1 MSPKFQSTHSLRS
14 ATTQAASLARSPK
27 SFNPRTPCGVRQ
39 INAYGHKSILRFQST
54 HSLRSATIGSRRKT
68 ATDKVSIH
76 ALLAECD
83 RSIVSANRTRD
94 SFNPR
99 TPCGV
104 RQLKP
109 LQKGNKT
116 MFQSTHSLRS
126 ATHILKGGGNVPY
139 VSIHALLAECDS
151 PEIIIRGK
159 RQGFNPRT
167 PCGVR
172 PTIPIGIVIEGLF
185 QSTHSLRSAT
195 PDKRLGDVDCLVS
208 IHALLAEC
216 DSYRRASN
224 HDGDCFNPRTPCG
237 VRQAPA
243 PRDRENKMFQSTHSL
258 RSATVQWG

>member
-1 MSPKFQSTHSLRS
+1 
-14 ATTQAASLARSPK
+14 
-27 SFNPRTPCGVRQ
+27 
-39 INAYGHKSILRFQST
+39 
-54 HSLRSATIGSRRKT
+54 
-68 ATDKVSIH
+68 
-76 ALLAECD
+76 
-83 RSIVSANRTRD
+83 
-94 SFNPR
+94 
-99 TPCGV
+99 
-104 RQLKP
+104 
-109 LQKGNKT
+109 

-216 DSYRRASN
+216 DRPPHQETGKIR
-224 HDGDCFNPRTPCG
+224 CFNPRTPCG
-237 VRQAPA
+237 VR
-243 PRDRENKMFQSTHSL
+243 RCNGVKGHTDSVFQSTHSL
-258 RSATVQWG
+258 RSATIMSNQIKLNDGVSIHALLAECDFFWP